1 MDSIKAGNLKVR
13 LNKYLSMCGI
23 ASRRKA
29 DELISSKKVR
39 VNGRVIKELGTV
51 IDPGNDKVI
60 VNNRLIEAQNNR
72 YVLLHKPRLFLT
84 TLVNNED
91 NKPTITDFIQDID
104 ERIYPVGRLDY
115 DSEGLL
121 FLTNDGELANR
132 IHHPRYEIQKTY
144 SAIVNGVIDEKTMK
158 KIKSG
163 ALLDGEFIRPDSVK
177 TSVLKSGK
185 SNVVITFHEGQKHLV
200 KNYLNYYG
208 FPVERLKRTMIA
220 DLQLGN
226 LHPGKWRDLT
236 AQELAKLKR
245 KTGLV

>member
-1 MDSIKAGNLKVR
+1 MKVR
-13 LNKYLSMCGI
+13 LNKYLSMCGV

-29 DELISSKKVR
+29 DELISAKKVL
-39 VNGRVIKELGTV
+39 VNGRVIKEIGTTV
-51 IDPGNDKVI
+51 DPGNDKVI
-60 VNNRLIEAQNNR
+60 INNRLIEAETKR
-72 YVLLHKPRLFLT
+72 YILLHKPRLILT

-91 NKPTITDFIQDID
+91 DKPTITDLIKDIN

-132 IHHPRYEIQKTY
+132 IHHPRYEIKKTY
-144 SAIVNGVIDEKTMK
+144 SAIVKGVIDQKTMK
-158 KIKSG
+158 KVKSG
-163 ALLDGEFIRPDSVK
+163 ALLDGEFVRPDTVK
-177 TSVLKSGK
+177 TNVLKNGK

-208 FPVERLKRTMIA
+208 FPVERLKRTKIS
-220 DLQLGN
+220 DLELGN

-236 AQELAKLKR
+236 EQELSKLKR

>member
-1 MDSIKAGNLKVR
+1 
-13 LNKYLSMCGI
+13 MCGI

-29 DELISSKKVR
+29 DEMITAKKVR

-51 IDPGNDKVI
+51 IDPENDKVLI
-60 VNNRLIEAQNNR
+60 NNRKIETENKKYIILN
-72 YVLLHKPRLFLT
+72 KPRLFLT

-91 NKPTITDFIQDID
+91 DKPTITGFINDIN

-132 IHHPRYEIQKTY
+132 IHHPSYEIKKTY
-144 SAIVNGVIDEKTMK
+144 SAIVRGFIDNKTLK

-163 ALLDGEFIRPDSVK
+163 ALLDGSFIRPDSVK
-177 TSVLKSGK
+177 NTPLKNGTT
-185 SNVVITFHEGQKHLV
+185 NVVITFHEGKKHLV
-200 KNYLNYYG
+200 KNYLNYFG
-208 FPVERLKRTMIA
+208 FPVERLKRTMIGN
-220 DLQLGN
+220 LQLGN
-226 LHPGKWRDLT
+226 LHPGKWRDLYE
-236 AQELAKLKR
+236 QELEKLKE

>member
-1 MDSIKAGNLKVR
+1 MKVR
-13 LNKYLSMCGI
+13 LNKYLSMCGV

-29 DELISSKKVR
+29 DELISAKKVR

-51 IDPGNDKVI
+51 INPDNDKVI
-60 VNNRLIEAQNNR
+60 FNNKLIEAETNR
-72 YVLLHKPRLFLT
+72 YLLLHKPRLFLT

-91 NKPTITDFIQDID
+91 EKPTITDFIKEIN
-104 ERIYPVGRLDY
+104 ERVYPVGRLDY

-132 IHHPRYEIQKTY
+132 IHHPRYEIKKTY
-144 SAIVNGVIDEKTMK
+144 SAIVNGIIDDKTLK
-158 KIKSG
+158 KVKSG

-177 TSVLKSGK
+177 STVLKNGK

-236 AQELAKLKR
+236 EQELLKLKK